1 MTTYRLSRHIGAA
14 IALVLL
20 VVFSACEEDTYTLGQ
35 AVIEGEPFSTNR
47 IDYPIESIKQLKI
60 DRVQTSQLPIFQLG
74 NFKDPIFGTTSAQI
88 LTEVQLAEVKP
99 IFGRLSADT
108 ESLED
113 VSGNND
119 TLNENETVV
128 RARLYIPFQKVPAAS
143 QDSDSDGV
151 QDTFDADPN
160 DINSDS
166 DGDGLTDNEERL
178 RGTDPLNADT
188 DGDGIND
195 LDDESTPSN
204 SYAKRVALDSIY
216 SFSGN
221 DVFDLTV
228 RHSDF
233 FLRDHEPTSGFLD
246 PSAYFSDDSTKFEDF
261 LGAVLFEGK
270 DTISEFQY
278 IEYQIDDPDT
288 EEDESAFTDASK
300 TKDPG
305 IYIDLD
311 PGFFQTMIL
320 DKEGGSEL
328 LSRSNF
334 KDHFR
339 GIHLSLAAD
348 NDLMMLLNLTS
359 GYIEVDY
366 TYDFWNTQDDS
377 DASNDAIDSEERSF
391 RLNLV
396 SGGSF
401 GITSGNAV
409 NTWTAENN
417 VSIIDNQDFVERVY
431 LKGGSGYLAQFQ
443 IPDEIIEEIKT
454 NNWLVNEASIV
465 FYVDQDAMQQYPEQ
479 PSRLYL
485 FKEGSNL
492 PVYDAM
498 TETSNNETPL
508 GIFLNYDGIL
518 QYDSEGKSS
527 HYTVRLTDYVNHVVL
542 RDSVNVPINVAV
554 SANIGLPVTYAA
566 KVSDSDKVVSYPQ
579 MSAATPL
586 STVLYGSN
594 ATVSDDKRLE
604 LRIYYTQIQD

>member
-1 MTTYRLSRHIGAA
+1 MTTYRLNHFGAV

-20 VVFSACEEDTYTLGQ
+20 VVFSACEKDTYTLGQ
-35 AVIEGEPFSTNR
+35 SVIEGEPFNTNR
-47 IDYPIESIKQLKI
+47 IEYPIESIKQLKV

-74 NFKDPIFGTTSAQI
+74 NFNDPIFGTTNAQI
-88 LTEVQLAEVKP
+88 LTQVQLTEAKP

-108 ESLED
+108 EGLED
-113 VSGNND
+113 LSGNND

-151 QDTFDADPN
+151 QDAFDVDPN

-195 LDDESTPSN
+195 IDDESTASN

-216 SFSGN
+216 SFSESK
-221 DVFDLTV
+221 VYDLTV

-233 FLRDHEPTSGFLD
+233 FLRNHEPTSGFLD
-246 PSAYFSDDSTKFEDF
+246 PSAYFSDDSSKFEDF
-261 LGAVLFEGK
+261 LGVTLYQGR

-311 PGFFQTMIL
+311 PQFFQTMIL

-339 GIHLSLAAD
+339 GIHLSLATD
-348 NDLMMLLNLTS
+348 NDIMMLFNLTS

-366 TYDFWNTQDDS
+366 TNDFWNTQGDS
-377 DASNDAIDSEERSF
+377 DESNDAIDTEERSF

-409 NTWTAENN
+409 NTWTAENS
-417 VSIIDNQDFVERVY
+417 VSVVDNQDFVERVY

-443 IPDEIIEEIKT
+443 IPDEIIDEIKT
-454 NNWLVNEASIV
+454 NNWLVNEANIV
-465 FYVDQDAMQQYPEQ
+465 FHVDQDVMQQYPQQ

-498 TETSNNETPL
+498 TETSEDETPL

-518 QYDSEGKSS
+518 QYDTEGEGS
-527 HYTVRLTDYVNHVVL
+527 HYTVRLTDYLNHIVL

-554 SANIGLPVTYAA
+554 SANIGLPLTYAA
-566 KVSDSDKVVSYPQ
+566 KVSDSDEVISYPQ

-586 STVLYGSN
+586 GTVLYGSN
-594 ATVSDDKRLE
+594 NSVPEDKRLE
-604 LRIYYTQIQD
+604 LKIFYTEIQN

>member
-1 MTTYRLSRHIGAA
+1 MTTYRLHHFGAV

-20 VVFSACEEDTYTLGQ
+20 VVFSACEKDTYTLGQ
-35 AVIEGEPFSTNR
+35 SVIEGEPFNTNR
-47 IDYPIESIKQLKI
+47 IEYPIESIKQLKV

-74 NFKDPIFGTTSAQI
+74 NFNDPIFGTTNSQI
-88 LTEVQLAEVKP
+88 LTQVQLTEAKP

-108 ESLED
+108 EGLED
-113 VSGNND
+113 MSGNND

-151 QDTFDADPN
+151 QDAFDVDPN

-195 LDDESTPSN
+195 LDDESTASN

-216 SFSGN
+216 SFSESK
-221 DVFDLTV
+221 VYDLTV

-233 FLRDHEPTSGFLD
+233 FLRNHEPTSGFLD
-246 PSAYFSDDSTKFEDF
+246 PSAYFSDDSSKFEDF
-261 LGAVLFEGK
+261 LGVTLYQGR

-311 PGFFQTMIL
+311 PQFFQTMIL

-339 GIHLSLAAD
+339 GIHLSLATD
-348 NDLMMLLNLTS
+348 NDIMMLFNLTS

-366 TYDFWNTQDDS
+366 TNDFWNTQGDS
-377 DASNDAIDSEERSF
+377 DESNDAIDTEERSF

-409 NTWTAENN
+409 NTWTAENS
-417 VSIIDNQDFVERVY
+417 VSVVDNQDFVERVY

-443 IPDEIIEEIKT
+443 IPDEIIDEIKT
-454 NNWLVNEASIV
+454 NNWLVNEANIV
-465 FYVDQDAMQQYPEQ
+465 FHVDQDVMQQYPQQ
-479 PSRLYL
+479 PARLYL

-498 TETSNNETPL
+498 TETSEDETPL

-518 QYDSEGKSS
+518 QYDTEGEGS
-527 HYTVRLTDYVNHVVL
+527 HYTVRLTDYLNHIVL

-554 SANIGLPVTYAA
+554 SANIGLPLTYAA
-566 KVSDSDKVVSYPQ
+566 KVSDSDEVISYPQ

-586 STVLYGSN
+586 GTVLYGSN
-594 ATVSDDKRLE
+594 NSVPEDKRLE
-604 LRIYYTQIQD
+604 LKIFYTEIQN

>member
-1 MTTYRLSRHIGAA
+1 MTTYRLHHFGAV

-20 VVFSACEEDTYTLGQ
+20 VVFSACEKDTYTLGQ
-35 AVIEGEPFSTNR
+35 SVIEGEPFNTNR
-47 IDYPIESIKQLKI
+47 IEYPIESIKQLKV

-74 NFKDPIFGTTSAQI
+74 NFNDPIFGTTNAQI
-88 LTEVQLAEVKP
+88 LTQVQLTEAKP

-108 ESLED
+108 EGLED
-113 VSGNND
+113 LSGNND

-151 QDTFDADPN
+151 QDAFDVDPN

-195 LDDESTPSN
+195 LDDESTASN
-204 SYAKRVALDSIY
+204 SYAKRIALDSIY
-216 SFSGN
+216 SFSESK
-221 DVFDLTV
+221 VYDLTV

-233 FLRDHEPTSGFLD
+233 FLRNHEPTSGFLD
-246 PSAYFSDDSTKFEDF
+246 PSAYFSDDSSKFEDF
-261 LGAVLFEGK
+261 LGVTLYQGR

-311 PGFFQTMIL
+311 PQFFQTMIL

-339 GIHLSLAAD
+339 GIHLSLATD
-348 NDLMMLLNLTS
+348 NDIMMLFNLTS

-366 TYDFWNTQDDS
+366 TNDFWNTQGDS
-377 DASNDAIDSEERSF
+377 DESNDAIDTEERSF

-409 NTWTAENN
+409 NTWTAENS
-417 VSIIDNQDFVERVY
+417 VSVVDNQDFVERVY

-443 IPDEIIEEIKT
+443 IPDEIIDEIKT
-454 NNWLVNEASIV
+454 NNWLVNEANIV
-465 FYVDQDAMQQYPEQ
+465 FHVDQDVMQQYPQQ

-498 TETSNNETPL
+498 TETSEDETPL

-518 QYDSEGKSS
+518 QYDTEGEGS
-527 HYTVRLTDYVNHVVL
+527 HYTVRLTDYLNHIVL

-554 SANIGLPVTYAA
+554 SANIGLPLTYAA
-566 KVSDSDKVVSYPQ
+566 KVSDSDEVISYPQ

-586 STVLYGSN
+586 GTVLYGSN
-594 ATVSDDKRLE
+594 NSVPEDKRLE
-604 LRIYYTQIQD
+604 LKIFYTEIQN

>member
-1 MTTYRLSRHIGAA
+1 
-14 IALVLL
+14 
-20 VVFSACEEDTYTLGQ
+20 
-35 AVIEGEPFSTNR
+35 
-47 IDYPIESIKQLKI
+47 
-60 DRVQTSQLPIFQLG
+60 
-74 NFKDPIFGTTSAQI
+74 
-88 LTEVQLAEVKP
+88 
-99 IFGRLSADT
+99 
-108 ESLED
+108 
-113 VSGNND
+113 
-119 TLNENETVV
+119 
-128 RARLYIPFQKVPAAS
+128 
-143 QDSDSDGV
+143 
-151 QDTFDADPN
+151 
-160 DINSDS
+160 
-166 DGDGLTDNEERL
+166 
-178 RGTDPLNADT
+178 
-188 DGDGIND
+188 
-195 LDDESTPSN
+195 
-204 SYAKRVALDSIY
+204 
-216 SFSGN
+216 
-221 DVFDLTV
+221 
-228 RHSDF
+228 
-233 FLRDHEPTSGFLD
+233 
-246 PSAYFSDDSTKFEDF
+246 
-261 LGAVLFEGK
+261 VLFEGR

-278 IEYQIDDPDT
+278 IEYQIDDLDT

-305 IYIDLD
+305 IYVDLD
-311 PGFFQTMIL
+311 PDFFQTMIL

-339 GIHLSLAAD
+339 GIHLSLPAD

-377 DASNDAIDSEERSF
+377 DESNDAIDTEERSF

-417 VSIIDNQDFVERVY
+417 VSVIDNQDFVERVY

-443 IPDEIIEEIKT
+443 IPDEIIEEIKA

-465 FYVDQDAMQQYPEQ
+465 FHVDQDAMQQYPEQ

-485 FKEGSNL
+485 FKDDSNL
-492 PVYDAM
+492 PVYDAL
-498 TETSNNETPL
+498 TETSTDETPL

-518 QYDSEGKSS
+518 QYDTEGNSS

-566 KVSDSDKVVSYPQ
+566 KVSDSEEVVSYPQ

-586 STVLYGSN
+586 STVLFGSN
-594 ATVSDDKRLE
+594 PTVPEDKRLE

>member
-1 MTTYRLSRHIGAA
+1 
-14 IALVLL
+14 
-20 VVFSACEEDTYTLGQ
+20 
-35 AVIEGEPFSTNR
+35 
-47 IDYPIESIKQLKI
+47 
-60 DRVQTSQLPIFQLG
+60 
-74 NFKDPIFGTTSAQI
+74 
-88 LTEVQLAEVKP
+88 
-99 IFGRLSADT
+99 
-108 ESLED
+108 
-113 VSGNND
+113 
-119 TLNENETVV
+119 
-128 RARLYIPFQKVPAAS
+128 
-143 QDSDSDGV
+143 
-151 QDTFDADPN
+151 
-160 DINSDS
+160 
-166 DGDGLTDNEERL
+166 
-178 RGTDPLNADT
+178 
-188 DGDGIND
+188 
-195 LDDESTPSN
+195 
-204 SYAKRVALDSIY
+204 
-216 SFSGN
+216 
-221 DVFDLTV
+221 
-228 RHSDF
+228 DF

-246 PSAYFSDDSTKFEDF
+246 PSAYFSDDSSKFEDF
-261 LGAVLFEGK
+261 LGAVLFEGR

-305 IYIDLD
+305 IYVDLD
-311 PGFFQTMIL
+311 PDFFQTMIL

-377 DASNDAIDSEERSF
+377 DESNDAIDTEERSF

-417 VSIIDNQDFVERVY
+417 VSVIENQDFVERVY

-443 IPDEIIEEIKT
+443 IPDEIIEEIKA

-465 FYVDQDAMQQYPEQ
+465 FHVDQDAMQQYPEQ

-485 FKEGSNL
+485 FKDGSNL
-492 PVYDAM
+492 PVYDAL
-498 TETSNNETPL
+498 TETSTDETPL

-518 QYDSEGKSS
+518 QYDTEGNSS

-566 KVSDSDKVVSYPQ
+566 KVSDSEEVVSYPQ

-586 STVLYGSN
+586 STVLFGSN
-594 ATVSDDKRLE
+594 PTVPEDKRLE

>member
-1 MTTYRLSRHIGAA
+1 MTTYRLHYFGAV

-20 VVFSACEEDTYTLGQ
+20 VVFSACEKDTYTLGQ
-35 AVIEGEPFSTNR
+35 SVIEGEPFNTNR
-47 IDYPIESIKQLKI
+47 IEYPIERIKQLKL

-74 NFKDPIFGTTSAQI
+74 NFNDPIFGTTNAQI
-88 LTEVQLAEVKP
+88 ITEVQLTEAKP
-99 IFGRLSADT
+99 IFGRLSSDT
-108 ESLED
+108 EGLED
-113 VSGNND
+113 LSGNND

-143 QDSDSDGV
+143 QDSDRDGV
-151 QDTFDADPN
+151 QDAFDADPN

-188 DGDGIND
+188 DGDGVND
-195 LDDESTPSN
+195 LDDESTASN

-216 SFSGN
+216 SFSEN
-221 DVFDLTV
+221 IVYDLTV
-228 RHSDF
+228 RHSDY
-233 FLRDHEPTSGFLD
+233 FLKNYEPTGGFIN
-246 PSAYFSDDSTKFEDF
+246 PSAYFSDDSSKFEDF
-261 LGAVLFEGK
+261 LGVTLYQDR

-305 IYIDLD
+305 IYVDLD
-311 PGFFQTMIL
+311 PQFFQTMIL

-334 KDHFR
+334 RDHFR
-339 GIHLSLAAD
+339 GIHLSLATD
-348 NDLMMLLNLTS
+348 NDIMMLFNLTS

-366 TYDFWNTQDDS
+366 TNDFWNTQGDS
-377 DASNDAIDSEERSF
+377 DESNDAIDTEERSF

-409 NTWTAENN
+409 NTWTAEN
-417 VSIIDNQDFVERVY
+417 SISVVDNQEFVERVY

-443 IPDEIIEEIKT
+443 IPDEIIDEIKT
-454 NNWLVNEASIV
+454 NNWLVNEANIV
-465 FYVDQDAMQQYPEQ
+465 FHVDQDVMQQYPQQ

-498 TETSNNETPL
+498 TETSEDETPL

-518 QYDSEGKSS
+518 QYDTEGEGS
-527 HYTVRLTDYVNHVVL
+527 HYTVRLTDYLNHIVL

-554 SANIGLPVTYAA
+554 SANIGLPRTYAA
-566 KVSDSDKVVSYPQ
+566 KVSDSDEVISYPQ

-586 STVLYGSN
+586 GTVLYGSN
-594 ATVSDDKRLE
+594 NSVPEDKRLE
-604 LRIYYTQIQD
+604 LKIFYTEIQN

>member
-1 MTTYRLSRHIGAA
+1 MTTYRLNHFGAV

-20 VVFSACEEDTYTLGQ
+20 VVFSACEKDTYTLGQ
-35 AVIEGEPFSTNR
+35 SVIEGEPFNTNR
-47 IDYPIESIKQLKI
+47 IEYPIESIKQLKV

-74 NFKDPIFGTTSAQI
+74 NFNDPIFGTTNAQI
-88 LTEVQLAEVKP
+88 LTQVQLTEAKP

-108 ESLED
+108 EGLED
-113 VSGNND
+113 LSGNND

-151 QDTFDADPN
+151 QDAFDVDPN

-195 LDDESTPSN
+195 IDDESTASN

-216 SFSGN
+216 SFSESK
-221 DVFDLTV
+221 VYDLTV

-233 FLRDHEPTSGFLD
+233 FLRNHEPTSGFLD
-246 PSAYFSDDSTKFEDF
+246 PSAYFSDDSSKFEDF
-261 LGAVLFEGK
+261 LGVTLYQGR

-278 IEYQIDDPDT
+278 IEYQMDNPDT

-305 IYIDLD
+305 IYVDLD
-311 PGFFQTMIL
+311 PQFFQTMIL

-334 KDHFR
+334 RDHFR
-339 GIHLSLAAD
+339 GIHLSLATD
-348 NDLMMLLNLTS
+348 NDIMMLFNLTS

-366 TYDFWNTQDDS
+366 TNDFWNTQGDS
-377 DASNDAIDSEERSF
+377 DESNDAIDTEERSF

-409 NTWTAENN
+409 NTWTAENS
-417 VSIIDNQDFVERVY
+417 VSVVDNQDFVERVY

-443 IPDEIIEEIKT
+443 IPDEIIDEIKT
-454 NNWLVNEASIV
+454 NNWLVNEANIV
-465 FYVDQDAMQQYPEQ
+465 FHVDQDVMQQYPQQ

-498 TETSNNETPL
+498 TETSEDETPL

-518 QYDSEGKSS
+518 QYDTEGEGS
-527 HYTVRLTDYVNHVVL
+527 HYTVRLTDYLNHIVL

-554 SANIGLPVTYAA
+554 SANIGLPLTYAA
-566 KVSDSDKVVSYPQ
+566 KVSDSDEVISYPQ

-586 STVLYGSN
+586 GTVLYGSN
-594 ATVSDDKRLE
+594 NSVPEDKRLE
-604 LRIYYTQIQD
+604 LKIFYTEIQN

>member
-1 MTTYRLSRHIGAA
+1 MTTYRLHHFGAV

-20 VVFSACEEDTYTLGQ
+20 VVFSACEKDTYTLGQ
-35 AVIEGEPFSTNR
+35 SVIEGEPFNTNR
-47 IDYPIESIKQLKI
+47 IEYPIESIKQLKV

-74 NFKDPIFGTTSAQI
+74 NFNDPIFGTTNAQI
-88 LTEVQLAEVKP
+88 LTQVQLTEAKP

-108 ESLED
+108 EGLED
-113 VSGNND
+113 LSGNND

-151 QDTFDADPN
+151 QDAFDVDPN

-195 LDDESTPSN
+195 IDDESTASN

-216 SFSGN
+216 SFSESK
-221 DVFDLTV
+221 VYDLTV

-233 FLRDHEPTSGFLD
+233 FLRNHEPTSGFLD
-246 PSAYFSDDSTKFEDF
+246 PSAYFSDDSSKFEDF
-261 LGAVLFEGK
+261 LGVTLYQGR

-311 PGFFQTMIL
+311 PQFFQTMIL

-339 GIHLSLAAD
+339 GIHLSLATD
-348 NDLMMLLNLTS
+348 NDIMMLFNLTS

-366 TYDFWNTQDDS
+366 TNDFWNTQGDS
-377 DASNDAIDSEERSF
+377 DESNDAIDTEERSF

-409 NTWTAENN
+409 NTWTAENS
-417 VSIIDNQDFVERVY
+417 VSVVDNQDFVERVY

-443 IPDEIIEEIKT
+443 IPDEIIDEIKT
-454 NNWLVNEASIV
+454 NNWLVNEANIV
-465 FYVDQDAMQQYPEQ
+465 FHVDQDVMQQYPQQ

-498 TETSNNETPL
+498 TETSEDETPL

-518 QYDSEGKSS
+518 QYDTEGEGS
-527 HYTVRLTDYVNHVVL
+527 HYTVRLTDYLNHIVL

-554 SANIGLPVTYAA
+554 SANIGLPLTYAA
-566 KVSDSDKVVSYPQ
+566 KVSDSDEVISYPQ

-586 STVLYGSN
+586 GTVLYGSN
-594 ATVSDDKRLE
+594 NSVPEDKRLE
-604 LRIYYTQIQD
+604 LKILYTEIQN

>member
-1 MTTYRLSRHIGAA
+1 MTTYRLNHFGAV
-14 IALVLL
+14 IAPVLL
-20 VVFSACEEDTYTLGQ
+20 VVFSACEKDTYTLGQ
-35 AVIEGEPFSTNR
+35 SVIEGEPFNTNR
-47 IDYPIESIKQLKI
+47 IEYPIESIKQLKV

-74 NFKDPIFGTTSAQI
+74 NFNDPIFGTTNAQI
-88 LTEVQLAEVKP
+88 LTQVQLTEAKP

-108 ESLED
+108 EGLED
-113 VSGNND
+113 LSGNND
-119 TLNENETVV
+119 TLNENEKVV

-151 QDTFDADPN
+151 QDAFDVDPN

-195 LDDESTPSN
+195 LDDESTASN

-216 SFSGN
+216 SFSESK
-221 DVFDLTV
+221 VYDLTV

-233 FLRDHEPTSGFLD
+233 FLRNHEPTSGFLD
-246 PSAYFSDDSTKFEDF
+246 PSAYFSDDSSKFEDF
-261 LGAVLFEGK
+261 LGVTLYQGR

-311 PGFFQTMIL
+311 SQFFQTMIL

-339 GIHLSLAAD
+339 GIHLSLATD
-348 NDLMMLLNLTS
+348 NDIMMLFNLTS

-366 TYDFWNTQDDS
+366 TNDFWNTQGDS
-377 DASNDAIDSEERSF
+377 DESNDAIDTEERSF

-409 NTWTAENN
+409 NTWTAENS
-417 VSIIDNQDFVERVY
+417 VSVVDNQDFVERVY

-443 IPDEIIEEIKT
+443 IPDEIIDEIKT
-454 NNWLVNEASIV
+454 NNWLVNEANIV
-465 FYVDQDAMQQYPEQ
+465 FHVDQDVMQQYPQQ

-498 TETSNNETPL
+498 TETSEDETPL

-518 QYDSEGKSS
+518 QYDTEGEGS
-527 HYTVRLTDYVNHVVL
+527 HYTVRLTDYLNHIVL

-554 SANIGLPVTYAA
+554 SANIGLPLTYAA
-566 KVSDSDKVVSYPQ
+566 KVSDSDEVISYPQ

-586 STVLYGSN
+586 GTVLYGSN
-594 ATVSDDKRLE
+594 NSVPEDKRLE
-604 LRIYYTQIQD
+604 LKIFYTEIQN

>member
-1 MTTYRLSRHIGAA
+1 MTTYRLNHFGAV

-20 VVFSACEEDTYTLGQ
+20 VVFSACEKDTYTLGQ
-35 AVIEGEPFSTNR
+35 SVIEGEPFNTNR
-47 IDYPIESIKQLKI
+47 IEYPIESIKQLKV

-74 NFKDPIFGTTSAQI
+74 NFNDPIFGTTNAQI
-88 LTEVQLAEVKP
+88 LTQVQLTEAKP

-108 ESLED
+108 EGLED
-113 VSGNND
+113 LSGNND

-151 QDTFDADPN
+151 QDAFDVDPN

-195 LDDESTPSN
+195 LDDESTASN

-216 SFSGN
+216 SFSESK
-221 DVFDLTV
+221 VYDLTV

-233 FLRDHEPTSGFLD
+233 FLRNHEPTSGFLD
-246 PSAYFSDDSTKFEDF
+246 PSAYFSDDSSKFEDF
-261 LGAVLFEGK
+261 LGVTLYQGR

-311 PGFFQTMIL
+311 PQFFQTMIL

-339 GIHLSLAAD
+339 GIHLSLAKD
-348 NDLMMLLNLTS
+348 NDIMMLFNLTS

-366 TYDFWNTQDDS
+366 TNDFWNTQGDS
-377 DASNDAIDSEERSF
+377 DESNDAIDTEERSF

-409 NTWTAENN
+409 NTWTAENS
-417 VSIIDNQDFVERVY
+417 VSVVDNQDFVERVY

-443 IPDEIIEEIKT
+443 IPDEIIDEIKT
-454 NNWLVNEASIV
+454 NNWLVNEANIV
-465 FYVDQDAMQQYPEQ
+465 FHVDQDVMQQYPQQ

-498 TETSNNETPL
+498 TETSEDETPL

-518 QYDSEGKSS
+518 QYDTEGEGS
-527 HYTVRLTDYVNHVVL
+527 HYTVRLTDYLNHIVL

-554 SANIGLPVTYAA
+554 SANIGLPLTYAA
-566 KVSDSDKVVSYPQ
+566 KVSDSDEVISYPQ

-586 STVLYGSN
+586 GTVLYGSN
-594 ATVSDDKRLE
+594 NSVPEDKRLE
-604 LRIYYTQIQD
+604 LKIFYTEIQN

>member
-1 MTTYRLSRHIGAA
+1 
-14 IALVLL
+14 
-20 VVFSACEEDTYTLGQ
+20 
-35 AVIEGEPFSTNR
+35 
-47 IDYPIESIKQLKI
+47 
-60 DRVQTSQLPIFQLG
+60 
-74 NFKDPIFGTTSAQI
+74 
-88 LTEVQLAEVKP
+88 
-99 IFGRLSADT
+99 
-108 ESLED
+108 
-113 VSGNND
+113 
-119 TLNENETVV
+119 
-128 RARLYIPFQKVPAAS
+128 
-143 QDSDSDGV
+143 
-151 QDTFDADPN
+151 
-160 DINSDS
+160 
-166 DGDGLTDNEERL
+166 
-178 RGTDPLNADT
+178 
-188 DGDGIND
+188 
-195 LDDESTPSN
+195 
-204 SYAKRVALDSIY
+204 
-216 SFSGN
+216 
-221 DVFDLTV
+221 VFDLTV

-246 PSAYFSDDSTKFEDF
+246 PSAYFSDDSSKFEDF
-261 LGAVLFEGK
+261 LGAVLFQGK

-278 IEYQIDDPDT
+278 IEYQMDDPDT

-305 IYIDLD
+305 IYVDLD
-311 PGFFQTMIL
+311 PNFFQTMIL
-320 DKEGGSEL
+320 DEEGGSEL

-377 DASNDAIDSEERSF
+377 DASNDAIDTEERSF

-417 VSIIDNQDFVERVY
+417 VSIIDNQDFAERVY

-443 IPDEIIEEIKT
+443 IPDEIIEEIKA

-465 FYVDQDAMQQYPEQ
+465 FHVDQDVMQQYPEQ

-498 TETSNNETPL
+498 TETSNDETPL

-518 QYDSEGKSS
+518 QYDTEGNSS

-566 KVSDSDKVVSYPQ
+566 KVSDSDEVVSYPQ

-594 ATVSDDKRLE
+594 LTVPEDKRLE

>member
-1 MTTYRLSRHIGAA
+1 MTTYRLHHFGAV

-20 VVFSACEEDTYTLGQ
+20 VVFSACEKDTYTLGQ
-35 AVIEGEPFSTNR
+35 SVIEGEPFNTNR
-47 IDYPIESIKQLKI
+47 IEYPIESIKQLKV

-74 NFKDPIFGTTSAQI
+74 NFNDPIFGTTNAQI
-88 LTEVQLAEVKP
+88 LTQVQLTEAKP
-99 IFGRLSADT
+99 IFGRLSAET
-108 ESLED
+108 EGLED
-113 VSGNND
+113 LSGNND

-151 QDTFDADPN
+151 QDAFDVDPN

-195 LDDESTPSN
+195 LDDESTASN

-216 SFSGN
+216 SFSESK
-221 DVFDLTV
+221 VYDLTV

-233 FLRDHEPTSGFLD
+233 FLRNHEPTSGFLD
-246 PSAYFSDDSTKFEDF
+246 PSAYFSDDSSKFEDF
-261 LGAVLFEGK
+261 LGVTLYQGR
-270 DTISEFQY
+270 DSISEFQY

-311 PGFFQTMIL
+311 PQFFQTMIL

-339 GIHLSLAAD
+339 GIHLSLATD
-348 NDLMMLLNLTS
+348 NDIMMLFNLTS

-366 TYDFWNTQDDS
+366 TNEFWNTQGDS
-377 DASNDAIDSEERSF
+377 DESNDAIDTEERSF

-409 NTWTAENN
+409 NTWTAENS
-417 VSIIDNQDFVERVY
+417 VSVVDNQDFVERVY

-443 IPDEIIEEIKT
+443 IPDEIIDEIKT
-454 NNWLVNEASIV
+454 NNWLVNEANIV
-465 FYVDQDAMQQYPEQ
+465 FHVDQDVMQQYPQQ

-498 TETSNNETPL
+498 TETSEDETPL

-518 QYDSEGKSS
+518 QYDTEGEGS
-527 HYTVRLTDYVNHVVL
+527 HYTVRLTDYLNHIVL

-554 SANIGLPVTYAA
+554 SANIGLPLTYAA
-566 KVSDSDKVVSYPQ
+566 KVSDSDEVISYPQ
-579 MSAATPL
+579 MSSATPL
-586 STVLYGSN
+586 GTVLYGSN
-594 ATVSDDKRLE
+594 NSVPEDKRLE
-604 LRIYYTQIQD
+604 LKIFYTEIQN

>member
-1 MTTYRLSRHIGAA
+1 MTTYRLNHFGAV

-20 VVFSACEEDTYTLGQ
+20 VVFSACEKDTYTLGQ
-35 AVIEGEPFSTNR
+35 SVIEGEPFNTNR
-47 IDYPIESIKQLKI
+47 IEYPIESIKQLKV

-74 NFKDPIFGTTSAQI
+74 NFNDPIFGTTNAQI
-88 LTEVQLAEVKP
+88 LTQVQLTEAKP

-108 ESLED
+108 EGLED
-113 VSGNND
+113 LSGNND

-151 QDTFDADPN
+151 QDAFDVDPN

-195 LDDESTPSN
+195 LDDESTASN

-216 SFSGN
+216 SFSESK
-221 DVFDLTV
+221 VYDLTV

-233 FLRDHEPTSGFLD
+233 FLRNHEPTSGFLD
-246 PSAYFSDDSTKFEDF
+246 PSAYFSDDSSKFENF
-261 LGAVLFEGK
+261 LGVTLYQGR

-311 PGFFQTMIL
+311 PQFFQTMIL

-339 GIHLSLAAD
+339 GIHLSLATD
-348 NDLMMLLNLTS
+348 NDIMMLFNLTS

-366 TYDFWNTQDDS
+366 TNDFWNTQGDS
-377 DASNDAIDSEERSF
+377 DESNDAIDTEERSF

-409 NTWTAENN
+409 NTWTAENS
-417 VSIIDNQDFVERVY
+417 VSVVDNQDFVERVY

-443 IPDEIIEEIKT
+443 IPDEIIDEIKT
-454 NNWLVNEASIV
+454 NNWLVNEANIV
-465 FYVDQDAMQQYPEQ
+465 FHVDQDVMQQYPQQ

-498 TETSNNETPL
+498 TETSEDETPL

-518 QYDSEGKSS
+518 QYDTEGEGS
-527 HYTVRLTDYVNHVVL
+527 HYSVRLTDYLNHIVL

-554 SANIGLPVTYAA
+554 SANIGLPLTYAA
-566 KVSDSDKVVSYPQ
+566 KVSDSDEVISYPQ

-586 STVLYGSN
+586 GTVLYGSN
-594 ATVSDDKRLE
+594 NSVPEDKRLE
-604 LRIYYTQIQD
+604 LKIFYTEIQN

>member
-1 MTTYRLSRHIGAA
+1 MTTYRLHHFSAV

-20 VVFSACEEDTYTLGQ
+20 VVFSACEKDTYTLGQ
-35 AVIEGEPFSTNR
+35 SVIEGEPFNTNR
-47 IDYPIESIKQLKI
+47 IEYPIESIKQLKV

-74 NFKDPIFGTTSAQI
+74 NFNDPIFGTTNAQI
-88 LTEVQLAEVKP
+88 LTQVQLTEAKP

-108 ESLED
+108 EGLED
-113 VSGNND
+113 LSGNND

-151 QDTFDADPN
+151 QDAFDIDPN

-195 LDDESTPSN
+195 LDDESTASN

-216 SFSGN
+216 SFSESK
-221 DVFDLTV
+221 VYDLTV

-233 FLRDHEPTSGFLD
+233 FLRNHEPTSGFLD
-246 PSAYFSDDSTKFEDF
+246 PSAYFSDDSSKFEDF
-261 LGAVLFEGK
+261 LGVTLYQGR

-311 PGFFQTMIL
+311 PQFFQTMIL

-339 GIHLSLAAD
+339 GIHLSLATD
-348 NDLMMLLNLTS
+348 NDIMMLFNLTS

-366 TYDFWNTQDDS
+366 TNDFWNTQGDS
-377 DASNDAIDSEERSF
+377 DESNDAIDTEERSF

-409 NTWTAENN
+409 NTWTAENS
-417 VSIIDNQDFVERVY
+417 VSVVDNQDFVERVY

-443 IPDEIIEEIKT
+443 IPDEIIDEIKT
-454 NNWLVNEASIV
+454 NNWLVNEANIV
-465 FYVDQDAMQQYPEQ
+465 FHVDQDVMQQYPQQ

-498 TETSNNETPL
+498 TETSEDETPL

-518 QYDSEGKSS
+518 QYDTEGEGS
-527 HYTVRLTDYVNHVVL
+527 HYTVRLTDYLNHIVL
-542 RDSVNVPINVAV
+542 RDSVNVPINVVV
-554 SANIGLPVTYAA
+554 SANIGLPLTYAA
-566 KVSDSDKVVSYPQ
+566 KVSDSDEVISYPQ

-586 STVLYGSN
+586 GTVLYGSN
-594 ATVSDDKRLE
+594 NSVPEDKRLE
-604 LRIYYTQIQD
+604 LKIFYTEIQN

>member
-1 MTTYRLSRHIGAA
+1 MTTYRLHHFGAV

-20 VVFSACEEDTYTLGQ
+20 VVFSACEKDTYTLGQ
-35 AVIEGEPFSTNR
+35 SVIEGEPFNTNR
-47 IDYPIESIKQLKI
+47 IEYPIESIKQLKV

-74 NFKDPIFGTTSAQI
+74 NFNDPIFGTTNAQI
-88 LTEVQLAEVKP
+88 LTQVQLTEAKP

-108 ESLED
+108 EGLED
-113 VSGNND
+113 LSGNND

-151 QDTFDADPN
+151 QDAYDVDPN

-195 LDDESTPSN
+195 LDDESTASN

-216 SFSGN
+216 SFSESK
-221 DVFDLTV
+221 VYDLTV

-233 FLRDHEPTSGFLD
+233 FLRNHEPTSGFLD
-246 PSAYFSDDSTKFEDF
+246 PSAYFSDDSSKFEDF
-261 LGAVLFEGK
+261 LGVTLYQGR

-311 PGFFQTMIL
+311 PQFFQTMIL

-339 GIHLSLAAD
+339 GIHLSLATD
-348 NDLMMLLNLTS
+348 NDIMMLFNLTS

-366 TYDFWNTQDDS
+366 TNDFWNTQGDS
-377 DASNDAIDSEERSF
+377 DESNDSIDTEERSF

-409 NTWTAENN
+409 NTWTAENS
-417 VSIIDNQDFVERVY
+417 VSVVDNQDFLERVY

-443 IPDEIIEEIKT
+443 IPDEIIDEIKT
-454 NNWLVNEASIV
+454 NNWLVNEANIV
-465 FYVDQDAMQQYPEQ
+465 FHVDQDVMQQYPQQ
-479 PSRLYL
+479 PSRVDL
-485 FKEGSNL
+485 FIEGSNL

-498 TETSNNETPL
+498 TETCEDQTPL

-518 QYDSEGKSS
+518 QYDTEGEGS
-527 HYTVRLTDYVNHVVL
+527 HYTVRLTDYLNHIVL

-554 SANIGLPVTYAA
+554 SANIGLPLTYAA
-566 KVSDSDKVVSYPQ
+566 KVSDSDEVISYPQ
-579 MSAATPL
+579 MSTATPL
-586 STVLYGSN
+586 GTVLYGSN
-594 ATVSDDKRLE
+594 NSVPEDKRLE
-604 LRIYYTQIQD
+604 LKIFYTEIQN

>member
-1 MTTYRLSRHIGAA
+1 MTTYRLRHFGAV

-20 VVFSACEEDTYTLGQ
+20 VVFSACEKDTYTLGQ
-35 AVIEGEPFSTNR
+35 SVIEGEPFNTNR
-47 IDYPIESIKQLKI
+47 IEYPIESIKQLKV

-74 NFKDPIFGTTSAQI
+74 NFNDPIFGTTNAQI
-88 LTEVQLAEVKP
+88 LTQVQLTEAKP

-108 ESLED
+108 EGLED
-113 VSGNND
+113 LSGNND

-151 QDTFDADPN
+151 QDAFDVDPN

-195 LDDESTPSN
+195 LDDESTASN

-216 SFSGN
+216 SFSESK
-221 DVFDLTV
+221 VYDLTV

-233 FLRDHEPTSGFLD
+233 FLRNHEPTSGFLD
-246 PSAYFSDDSTKFEDF
+246 PSAYFSDDSSKFEDF
-261 LGAVLFEGK
+261 LGVTLYQGR

-311 PGFFQTMIL
+311 PQFFQTMIL

-339 GIHLSLAAD
+339 GIHLSLATD
-348 NDLMMLLNLTS
+348 NDIMMLFNLTS

-366 TYDFWNTQDDS
+366 TNDFWNTQGDS
-377 DASNDAIDSEERSF
+377 DESNDAIDTEERSF

-409 NTWTAENN
+409 NTWTAENS
-417 VSIIDNQDFVERVY
+417 VSVVDNQDFVERVY

-443 IPDEIIEEIKT
+443 IPDEIIDEIKT
-454 NNWLVNEASIV
+454 NNWLVNEANIV
-465 FYVDQDAMQQYPEQ
+465 FHVDQDVMQQYPQQ

-498 TETSNNETPL
+498 TETSEDETPL

-518 QYDSEGKSS
+518 QYDTEGEGS
-527 HYTVRLTDYVNHVVL
+527 HYTVRLTDYLNHIVL

-554 SANIGLPVTYAA
+554 SANIGLPLTYAA
-566 KVSDSDKVVSYPQ
+566 KVSDSDEVISYPQ

-586 STVLYGSN
+586 GTVLYGSN
-594 ATVSDDKRLE
+594 NSVPEDKRLE
-604 LRIYYTQIQD
+604 LKIFYTEIQN

>member
-1 MTTYRLSRHIGAA
+1 MTTYRLHHFSAV

-20 VVFSACEEDTYTLGQ
+20 VVFSACEKDTYTLGQ
-35 AVIEGEPFSTNR
+35 SVIEGEPFNTNR
-47 IDYPIESIKQLKI
+47 IEYPIESIKQLKV

-74 NFKDPIFGTTSAQI
+74 NFNDPIFGTTNAQI
-88 LTEVQLAEVKP
+88 LTQVQLTEAKP

-108 ESLED
+108 EGLED
-113 VSGNND
+113 LSGNND

-151 QDTFDADPN
+151 QDAFDIDPN

-195 LDDESTPSN
+195 IDDESTASN

-216 SFSGN
+216 SFSESK
-221 DVFDLTV
+221 VYDLTV

-233 FLRDHEPTSGFLD
+233 FLRNHEPTSGFLD
-246 PSAYFSDDSTKFEDF
+246 PSAYFSDDSSKFEDF
-261 LGAVLFEGK
+261 LGVTLYQGR

-311 PGFFQTMIL
+311 PQFFQTMIL

-339 GIHLSLAAD
+339 GIHLSLATD
-348 NDLMMLLNLTS
+348 NDIMMLFNLTS

-366 TYDFWNTQDDS
+366 TNDFWNTQGDS
-377 DASNDAIDSEERSF
+377 DESNDAIDTEERSF

-409 NTWTAENN
+409 NTWTAENS
-417 VSIIDNQDFVERVY
+417 VSVVDNQDFVERVY

-443 IPDEIIEEIKT
+443 IPDEIIDEIKT
-454 NNWLVNEASIV
+454 NNWLVNEANIV
-465 FYVDQDAMQQYPEQ
+465 FHVDQDVMQQYPQQ

-498 TETSNNETPL
+498 TETSEDETPL

-518 QYDSEGKSS
+518 QYDTEGEGS
-527 HYTVRLTDYVNHVVL
+527 HYTVRLTDYLNHIVL

-554 SANIGLPVTYAA
+554 SANIGLPLTYAA
-566 KVSDSDKVVSYPQ
+566 KVSDSDEVISYPQ
-579 MSAATPL
+579 MSTATPL
-586 STVLYGSN
+586 GTVLYGSN
-594 ATVSDDKRLE
+594 NSVPEDKRLE
-604 LRIYYTQIQD
+604 LKIFYTEIQN

>member
-1 MTTYRLSRHIGAA
+1 MTTYRLHHFGAV

-20 VVFSACEEDTYTLGQ
+20 VVFSACEKDTYTLGQ
-35 AVIEGEPFSTNR
+35 SVIEGEPFNTNR
-47 IDYPIESIKQLKI
+47 IEYPIESIKQLKV

-74 NFKDPIFGTTSAQI
+74 NFNDPIFGTTNAQI
-88 LTEVQLAEVKP
+88 LTQVQLTEAKP

-108 ESLED
+108 EGLED
-113 VSGNND
+113 LSGNND

-151 QDTFDADPN
+151 QDAFDVDPN

-195 LDDESTPSN
+195 LDDESTASN

-216 SFSGN
+216 SFSESK
-221 DVFDLTV
+221 VYDLTV

-233 FLRDHEPTSGFLD
+233 FLRNHEPTSGFLD
-246 PSAYFSDDSTKFEDF
+246 PSAYFSDDSSKFEDF
-261 LGAVLFEGK
+261 LGVTLYQGR

-311 PGFFQTMIL
+311 PQFFQTMIL

-339 GIHLSLAAD
+339 GIHLSLATD
-348 NDLMMLLNLTS
+348 NDIMMLFNLTS

-366 TYDFWNTQDDS
+366 TNDFWNTQGDS
-377 DASNDAIDSEERSF
+377 DESNDAIDTEERSF

-409 NTWTAENN
+409 NTWTAENS
-417 VSIIDNQDFVERVY
+417 VSVVDNQDFVERVY

-443 IPDEIIEEIKT
+443 IPDEIIDEIKT
-454 NNWLVNEASIV
+454 NNWLVNEANIV
-465 FYVDQDAMQQYPEQ
+465 FHVDQDVMQQYPQQ

-498 TETSNNETPL
+498 TETSEDETPL

-518 QYDSEGKSS
+518 QYDTEGEGS
-527 HYTVRLTDYVNHVVL
+527 HYTVRLTDYLNHIVL
-542 RDSVNVPINVAV
+542 RDSVNVPINIAV
-554 SANIGLPVTYAA
+554 SANIGLPLTYAA
-566 KVSDSDKVVSYPQ
+566 KVSDSDEVISYPQ

-586 STVLYGSN
+586 GTVLYGSN
-594 ATVSDDKRLE
+594 NSVPEDKRLE
-604 LRIYYTQIQD
+604 LKIFYTEIQN

>member
-1 MTTYRLSRHIGAA
+1 MTTYRLHHFGAV

-20 VVFSACEEDTYTLGQ
+20 VVFSACEKDTYTLGQ
-35 AVIEGEPFSTNR
+35 SVIEGEPFNTNR
-47 IDYPIESIKQLKI
+47 IEYPIESIKQLKV

-74 NFKDPIFGTTSAQI
+74 NFNDPIFGTTNAQI
-88 LTEVQLAEVKP
+88 LTQVQLTEAKP
-99 IFGRLSADT
+99 IFGRLSAET
-108 ESLED
+108 EGLED
-113 VSGNND
+113 LSGNND

-143 QDSDSDGV
+143 QDSDRDGV
-151 QDTFDADPN
+151 QDAFDVDPN

-195 LDDESTPSN
+195 LDDESTASN

-216 SFSGN
+216 SFSESK
-221 DVFDLTV
+221 VYDLTV

-233 FLRDHEPTSGFLD
+233 FLRNHEPTSGFLD
-246 PSAYFSDDSTKFEDF
+246 PSAYFSDDSLKFEDF
-261 LGAVLFEGK
+261 LGVTLYQGR

-311 PGFFQTMIL
+311 PQFFQTMIL

-339 GIHLSLAAD
+339 GIHLSLATD
-348 NDLMMLLNLTS
+348 NDIMMLFNLTS

-366 TYDFWNTQDDS
+366 TNDFWNTQGDS
-377 DASNDAIDSEERSF
+377 DESNDAIDTEERSF

-409 NTWTAENN
+409 NTWTAENS
-417 VSIIDNQDFVERVY
+417 VSVVDNQDFVERVY

-443 IPDEIIEEIKT
+443 IPDEIIDEIKT
-454 NNWLVNEASIV
+454 NNWLVNEANIV
-465 FYVDQDAMQQYPEQ
+465 FHVDQDVMQQYPQQ

-485 FKEGSNL
+485 FKEGCNL

-498 TETSNNETPL
+498 TETSEDETPL

-518 QYDSEGKSS
+518 QYDTEGEGS
-527 HYTVRLTDYVNHVVL
+527 HYTVRLTDYLNHIVL

-554 SANIGLPVTYAA
+554 SANIGLPLTYAA
-566 KVSDSDKVVSYPQ
+566 KVSDSDEVISYPQ

-586 STVLYGSN
+586 GTVLYGSN
-594 ATVSDDKRLE
+594 NSVPEDKRLE
-604 LRIYYTQIQD
+604 LKIFYTEIQN

>member
-1 MTTYRLSRHIGAA
+1 MTTYRLHHFGAV

-20 VVFSACEEDTYTLGQ
+20 VVFSACEKDTYTLGQ
-35 AVIEGEPFSTNR
+35 SVIEGEPFNTNR
-47 IDYPIESIKQLKI
+47 IEYPIESIKQLKV

-74 NFKDPIFGTTSAQI
+74 NSNDPIFGTTNAQI
-88 LTEVQLAEVKP
+88 LTQVQLTEAKP
-99 IFGRLSADT
+99 IFGRLSAET
-108 ESLED
+108 EGLED
-113 VSGNND
+113 LSGNND

-143 QDSDSDGV
+143 QDSDRDGV
-151 QDTFDADPN
+151 QDAFDVDPN
-160 DINSDS
+160 DTNSDS

-195 LDDESTPSN
+195 LDDESTASN

-216 SFSGN
+216 SFSESK
-221 DVFDLTV
+221 VYDLTV

-233 FLRDHEPTSGFLD
+233 FLRNHEPTSGFLD
-246 PSAYFSDDSTKFEDF
+246 PSAYFSDDSLKFEDF
-261 LGAVLFEGK
+261 LGVTLYQGR

-311 PGFFQTMIL
+311 PQFFQTMIL

-339 GIHLSLAAD
+339 GIHLSLATD
-348 NDLMMLLNLTS
+348 NDIMMLFNLTS

-366 TYDFWNTQDDS
+366 TNDFWNTQGDS
-377 DASNDAIDSEERSF
+377 DESNDAIDTEERSF

-409 NTWTAENN
+409 NTWTAENS
-417 VSIIDNQDFVERVY
+417 VSVVDNQDFVERVY

-443 IPDEIIEEIKT
+443 IPDEIIDEIKT
-454 NNWLVNEASIV
+454 NNWLVNEANIV
-465 FYVDQDAMQQYPEQ
+465 FHVDQDVMQQYPQQ

-498 TETSNNETPL
+498 TETSEDETPL

-518 QYDSEGKSS
+518 QYDTEGEGS
-527 HYTVRLTDYVNHVVL
+527 HYTVRLTDYLNHIVL

-554 SANIGLPVTYAA
+554 SANIGLPLTYAA
-566 KVSDSDKVVSYPQ
+566 KVSDSDEVISYPQ

-586 STVLYGSN
+586 GTVLYGSN
-594 ATVSDDKRLE
+594 NSVPEDKRLE
-604 LRIYYTQIQD
+604 LKIFYTEIQN

>member
-1 MTTYRLSRHIGAA
+1 
-14 IALVLL
+14 V
-20 VVFSACEEDTYTLGQ
+20 
-35 AVIEGEPFSTNR
+35 
-47 IDYPIESIKQLKI
+47 
-60 DRVQTSQLPIFQLG
+60 
-74 NFKDPIFGTTSAQI
+74 
-88 LTEVQLAEVKP
+88 
-99 IFGRLSADT
+99 
-108 ESLED
+108 
-113 VSGNND
+113 
-119 TLNENETVV
+119 
-128 RARLYIPFQKVPAAS
+128 
-143 QDSDSDGV
+143 
-151 QDTFDADPN
+151 
-160 DINSDS
+160 
-166 DGDGLTDNEERL
+166 
-178 RGTDPLNADT
+178 
-188 DGDGIND
+188 
-195 LDDESTPSN
+195 
-204 SYAKRVALDSIY
+204 
-216 SFSGN
+216 
-221 DVFDLTV
+221 
-228 RHSDF
+228 
-233 FLRDHEPTSGFLD
+233 
-246 PSAYFSDDSTKFEDF
+246 
-261 LGAVLFEGK
+261 
-270 DTISEFQY
+270 
-278 IEYQIDDPDT
+278 
-288 EEDESAFTDASK
+288 
-300 TKDPG
+300 
-305 IYIDLD
+305 
-311 PGFFQTMIL
+311 
-320 DKEGGSEL
+320 
-328 LSRSNF
+328 
-334 KDHFR
+334 
-339 GIHLSLAAD
+339 
-348 NDLMMLLNLTS
+348 LLNLTS

-366 TYDFWNTQDDS
+366 AYDFWNTQDDS

-465 FYVDQDAMQQYPEQ
+465 FYVDQDAMQQHPEQ

-498 TETSNNETPL
+498 TETSNDETPL

-566 KVSDSDKVVSYPQ
+566 KVSDSDQVVSYPQ

-594 ATVSDDKRLE
+594 ATVPEEKRLE

>member
-1 MTTYRLSRHIGAA
+1 MTTYRLHHFGAV

-20 VVFSACEEDTYTLGQ
+20 VVFSACEKDTYTLGQ
-35 AVIEGEPFSTNR
+35 SVIEGEPFNTNR
-47 IDYPIESIKQLKI
+47 IEYPIESIKQLKV

-74 NFKDPIFGTTSAQI
+74 NFNDPIFGTTNAQI
-88 LTEVQLAEVKP
+88 LTQVQLTEAKP

-108 ESLED
+108 EGLED
-113 VSGNND
+113 LSGNND

-151 QDTFDADPN
+151 QDAFDIDPN

-195 LDDESTPSN
+195 IDDESTASN

-216 SFSGN
+216 SFSESK
-221 DVFDLTV
+221 VYDLTV

-233 FLRDHEPTSGFLD
+233 FLRNHEPTSGFLD
-246 PSAYFSDDSTKFEDF
+246 PSAYFSDDSSKFEDF
-261 LGAVLFEGK
+261 LGVTLYQGR

-311 PGFFQTMIL
+311 PQFFQTMIL

-339 GIHLSLAAD
+339 GIHLSLATD
-348 NDLMMLLNLTS
+348 NDIMMLFNLTS

-366 TYDFWNTQDDS
+366 TNDFWNTQGDS
-377 DASNDAIDSEERSF
+377 DESNDAIDTEERSF

-409 NTWTAENN
+409 NTWTAENS
-417 VSIIDNQDFVERVY
+417 VSVVDNQDFVERVY

-443 IPDEIIEEIKT
+443 IPDEIIDEIKT
-454 NNWLVNEASIV
+454 NNWLVNEANIV
-465 FYVDQDAMQQYPEQ
+465 FHVDQDVMQQYPQQ

-498 TETSNNETPL
+498 TETSEDETPL

-518 QYDSEGKSS
+518 QYDTEGEGS
-527 HYTVRLTDYVNHVVL
+527 HYTVRLTDYLNHIVL

-554 SANIGLPVTYAA
+554 SANIGLPLTYAA
-566 KVSDSDKVVSYPQ
+566 KVSDSDEVISYPQ

-586 STVLYGSN
+586 GTVLYGSN
-594 ATVSDDKRLE
+594 NSVPEDKRLE
-604 LRIYYTQIQD
+604 LKIFYTEIQN

>member
-1 MTTYRLSRHIGAA
+1 MTTYRLNHFGAV

-20 VVFSACEEDTYTLGQ
+20 VVFSACEKDTYTLGQ
-35 AVIEGEPFSTNR
+35 SVIEGEPFNTNR
-47 IDYPIESIKQLKI
+47 IEYPIESIKQLKV

-74 NFKDPIFGTTSAQI
+74 NFNDPIFGTTNAQI
-88 LTEVQLAEVKP
+88 LTQVQLTEAKP

-108 ESLED
+108 EGLED
-113 VSGNND
+113 LSGNND

-151 QDTFDADPN
+151 QDAFDVDPN

-195 LDDESTPSN
+195 LDDESTASN

-216 SFSGN
+216 SFSESK
-221 DVFDLTV
+221 VYDLTV

-233 FLRDHEPTSGFLD
+233 FLRNHEPTSGFLD
-246 PSAYFSDDSTKFEDF
+246 PSAYFSDDSSKFEDF
-261 LGAVLFEGK
+261 LGVTLYQGR

-311 PGFFQTMIL
+311 PQFFQTMIL

-339 GIHLSLAAD
+339 GIHLSLATD
-348 NDLMMLLNLTS
+348 NDIMMLFNLTS

-366 TYDFWNTQDDS
+366 TNDFWNTQGDS
-377 DASNDAIDSEERSF
+377 DESNDAIDTEERSF

-409 NTWTAENN
+409 NTWTAENS
-417 VSIIDNQDFVERVY
+417 VSVVDNQDFVERVY

-443 IPDEIIEEIKT
+443 IPDEIIDEIKT
-454 NNWLVNEASIV
+454 NNWLVNEANIV
-465 FYVDQDAMQQYPEQ
+465 FHVDQDVMQQYPQQ

-498 TETSNNETPL
+498 TETSEDETPL

-518 QYDSEGKSS
+518 QYDTEGEGS
-527 HYTVRLTDYVNHVVL
+527 HYTVRLTDYLNHIVL

-554 SANIGLPVTYAA
+554 SANIGLPLTYAA
-566 KVSDSDKVVSYPQ
+566 KVSDSDEVISYPH

-586 STVLYGSN
+586 GTVLYGSN
-594 ATVSDDKRLE
+594 NSVPEDKRLE
-604 LRIYYTQIQD
+604 LKIFYTEIQN

>member
-1 MTTYRLSRHIGAA
+1 MTTYRLNHFGAV

-20 VVFSACEEDTYTLGQ
+20 VVFSACEKDTYTLGQ
-35 AVIEGEPFSTNR
+35 SVIEGEPFNTNR
-47 IDYPIESIKQLKI
+47 IEYPIESIKQLKV

-74 NFKDPIFGTTSAQI
+74 NFNDPIFGTTNAQI
-88 LTEVQLAEVKP
+88 LTQVQLTEAKP

-108 ESLED
+108 EGLED
-113 VSGNND
+113 LSGNND

-151 QDTFDADPN
+151 QDAFDVDPN

-195 LDDESTPSN
+195 LDDESTASN
-204 SYAKRVALDSIY
+204 SYAKRIALDSIY
-216 SFSGN
+216 SFSESK
-221 DVFDLTV
+221 VYDLTV

-233 FLRDHEPTSGFLD
+233 FLRNHEPTSGFLD
-246 PSAYFSDDSTKFEDF
+246 PSAYFSDDSSKFEDF
-261 LGAVLFEGK
+261 LGVTLYQGR

-311 PGFFQTMIL
+311 PQFFQTMVL

-339 GIHLSLAAD
+339 GIHLSLATD
-348 NDLMMLLNLTS
+348 NDIMMLFNLTS

-366 TYDFWNTQDDS
+366 TNDFWNTQGDS
-377 DASNDAIDSEERSF
+377 DESNDAIDTEERSF

-409 NTWTAENN
+409 NTWTAENS
-417 VSIIDNQDFVERVY
+417 VSVVDNQDFVERVY

-443 IPDEIIEEIKT
+443 IPDEIIDEIKT
-454 NNWLVNEASIV
+454 NNWLVNEANIV
-465 FYVDQDAMQQYPEQ
+465 FHVDQDVMQQYPQQ

-498 TETSNNETPL
+498 TETSEDETPL

-518 QYDSEGKSS
+518 QYDTEGEGS
-527 HYTVRLTDYVNHVVL
+527 HYTVRLTDYLNHIVL

-554 SANIGLPVTYAA
+554 SANIGLPLTYAA
-566 KVSDSDKVVSYPQ
+566 KVSDSDEVISYPQ

-586 STVLYGSN
+586 GTVLYGSN
-594 ATVSDDKRLE
+594 NSVPEDKRLE
-604 LRIYYTQIQD
+604 LKIFYTEIQN

>member
-1 MTTYRLSRHIGAA
+1 MTTYRLHHFGAV

-20 VVFSACEEDTYTLGQ
+20 VVFSACEKDTYTLGQ
-35 AVIEGEPFSTNR
+35 SVIEGEPFNTNR
-47 IDYPIESIKQLKI
+47 IEYPIESIKQLKV

-74 NFKDPIFGTTSAQI
+74 NFNDPIFGTTNAQI
-88 LTEVQLAEVKP
+88 LTQVQLTEAKP
-99 IFGRLSADT
+99 IFGRLSAET
-108 ESLED
+108 EGLED
-113 VSGNND
+113 LSGNND

-128 RARLYIPFQKVPAAS
+128 RARLYIPFQKVPAAA

-151 QDTFDADPN
+151 QDAFDVDPN
-160 DINSDS
+160 DTNSDS

-195 LDDESTPSN
+195 LDDESTASN

-216 SFSGN
+216 SFSESK
-221 DVFDLTV
+221 VYDLTV

-233 FLRDHEPTSGFLD
+233 FLRNHEPTSGFLD
-246 PSAYFSDDSTKFEDF
+246 PSAYFSDDSLKFEDF
-261 LGAVLFEGK
+261 LGVTLYQGR

-311 PGFFQTMIL
+311 PQFFQTMIL

-339 GIHLSLAAD
+339 GIHLSLATD
-348 NDLMMLLNLTS
+348 NDIMMLFNLTS

-366 TYDFWNTQDDS
+366 TNDFWNTQGDS
-377 DASNDAIDSEERSF
+377 DESNDAIDTEERSF

-409 NTWTAENN
+409 NTWTAENS
-417 VSIIDNQDFVERVY
+417 VSVVDNQDFVERVY

-443 IPDEIIEEIKT
+443 IPDEIIDEIKT
-454 NNWLVNEASIV
+454 NNWLVNEANIV
-465 FYVDQDAMQQYPEQ
+465 FHVDQDVMQQYPQQ

-498 TETSNNETPL
+498 TETSEDETPL

-518 QYDSEGKSS
+518 QYDTEGEGS
-527 HYTVRLTDYVNHVVL
+527 HYTVRLTDYLNHIVL

-554 SANIGLPVTYAA
+554 SANIGLPLTYAA
-566 KVSDSDKVVSYPQ
+566 KVSDSDEVISYPQ

-586 STVLYGSN
+586 GTVLYGSN
-594 ATVSDDKRLE
+594 NSVPEDKRLE
-604 LRIYYTQIQD
+604 LKIFYTEIQN

>member
-1 MTTYRLSRHIGAA
+1 MTTYRLHHFGAV

-20 VVFSACEEDTYTLGQ
+20 VVFSACEKDTYTLGQ
-35 AVIEGEPFSTNR
+35 SVIEGEPFNTNR
-47 IDYPIESIKQLKI
+47 IEYPIESIKQLKV

-74 NFKDPIFGTTSAQI
+74 NFNDPIFGTTNAQI
-88 LTEVQLAEVKP
+88 LTQVQLTEAKP
-99 IFGRLSADT
+99 IFGRLSAET
-108 ESLED
+108 EGLED
-113 VSGNND
+113 LSGNND

-143 QDSDSDGV
+143 QDSDRDGV
-151 QDTFDADPN
+151 QDAFDVDPN

-195 LDDESTPSN
+195 LDDESTASN

-216 SFSGN
+216 SFSESK
-221 DVFDLTV
+221 VYDLTV

-233 FLRDHEPTSGFLD
+233 FLRNHEPTSGFLD
-246 PSAYFSDDSTKFEDF
+246 PSAYFSDDSLKFEDF
-261 LGAVLFEGK
+261 LGVTLYQGR

-311 PGFFQTMIL
+311 PQFFQTMIL

-339 GIHLSLAAD
+339 GIHLSLATD
-348 NDLMMLLNLTS
+348 NDIMMLFNLTS

-366 TYDFWNTQDDS
+366 TNDFWNTQGDS
-377 DASNDAIDSEERSF
+377 DESNDAIDTEERSF

-409 NTWTAENN
+409 NTWTAENS
-417 VSIIDNQDFVERVY
+417 VSVVDNQDFVERVY

-443 IPDEIIEEIKT
+443 IPDEIIDEIKT
-454 NNWLVNEASIV
+454 NNWLVNEANIV
-465 FYVDQDAMQQYPEQ
+465 FHVDQDVMQQYPQQ

-498 TETSNNETPL
+498 TETSEDETPL

-518 QYDSEGKSS
+518 QYDTEGEGS
-527 HYTVRLTDYVNHVVL
+527 HYTVRLTDYLNHIVL

-554 SANIGLPVTYAA
+554 SANIGLPLTYAA
-566 KVSDSDKVVSYPQ
+566 KVSDSDEVISYPQ

-586 STVLYGSN
+586 GTVLYGSN
-594 ATVSDDKRLE
+594 NSVPEDKRLE
-604 LRIYYTQIQD
+604 LKIFYTEIQN

>member
-1 MTTYRLSRHIGAA
+1 MTTYRLNHFGAV

-20 VVFSACEEDTYTLGQ
+20 VVFSACEKDTYTLGQ
-35 AVIEGEPFSTNR
+35 SVIEGEPFNTNR
-47 IDYPIESIKQLKI
+47 IEYPIESIKQLKV

-74 NFKDPIFGTTSAQI
+74 NFNDPIFGTTNAQI
-88 LTEVQLAEVKP
+88 LTQVQLTEAKP

-108 ESLED
+108 EGLED
-113 VSGNND
+113 LSGNND

-151 QDTFDADPN
+151 QDAFDVDPN

-195 LDDESTPSN
+195 LDDESTASN

-216 SFSGN
+216 SFSESK
-221 DVFDLTV
+221 VYDLTV

-233 FLRDHEPTSGFLD
+233 FLRNHEPTSGFLD
-246 PSAYFSDDSTKFEDF
+246 PSAYFSDDSSKFEDF
-261 LGAVLFEGK
+261 LGVTLYQGR

-311 PGFFQTMIL
+311 PQFFQTMIL

-339 GIHLSLAAD
+339 GIHLSLATD
-348 NDLMMLLNLTS
+348 NDIMMLFNLTS

-366 TYDFWNTQDDS
+366 TNDFWNTQGDS
-377 DASNDAIDSEERSF
+377 DESNDAIDTEERSF

-409 NTWTAENN
+409 NTWTAENS
-417 VSIIDNQDFVERVY
+417 VSVVDNQDFVERVY

-443 IPDEIIEEIKT
+443 IPDEIIDEIKT
-454 NNWLVNEASIV
+454 NNWLVNEANIV
-465 FYVDQDAMQQYPEQ
+465 FHVDQDVMQQYPQQ

-498 TETSNNETPL
+498 TETSEDETPL

-518 QYDSEGKSS
+518 QYDTEGEGS
-527 HYTVRLTDYVNHVVL
+527 HYTVRLTDYLNHIVL

-554 SANIGLPVTYAA
+554 SANIGLPLTYAA
-566 KVSDSDKVVSYPQ
+566 KVSDSDEVISYPQ

-586 STVLYGSN
+586 GTVLYGSN
-594 ATVSDDKRLE
+594 NSVPEDKRLE
-604 LRIYYTQIQD
+604 LKIFYTEIQN

>member
-1 MTTYRLSRHIGAA
+1 MTTYRLNHFGAV

-20 VVFSACEEDTYTLGQ
+20 VVFSACEKDTYTLGQ
-35 AVIEGEPFSTNR
+35 SVIEGEPFNTNR
-47 IDYPIESIKQLKI
+47 IEYPIESIKQLKV

-74 NFKDPIFGTTSAQI
+74 NFNDPIFGTTNAQI
-88 LTEVQLAEVKP
+88 LTQVQLTEAKP

-108 ESLED
+108 EGLED
-113 VSGNND
+113 LSGNND

-151 QDTFDADPN
+151 QDAFDVDPN

-195 LDDESTPSN
+195 LDDESTASN

-216 SFSGN
+216 SFSESK
-221 DVFDLTV
+221 VYDLTV

-233 FLRDHEPTSGFLD
+233 FLRNHEPTSGFLD
-246 PSAYFSDDSTKFEDF
+246 PSAYFSDDSSKFEDF
-261 LGAVLFEGK
+261 LGVTLYQGR

-311 PGFFQTMIL
+311 PQFFQTMIL

-339 GIHLSLAAD
+339 GIHLSLATD
-348 NDLMMLLNLTS
+348 NNIMMLFNLTS

-366 TYDFWNTQDDS
+366 TNDFWNTQGDS
-377 DASNDAIDSEERSF
+377 DESNDAIDTEERSF

-409 NTWTAENN
+409 NTWTAENS
-417 VSIIDNQDFVERVY
+417 VSVVDNQDFVERVY

-443 IPDEIIEEIKT
+443 IPDEIIDEIKT
-454 NNWLVNEASIV
+454 NNWLVNEANIV
-465 FYVDQDAMQQYPEQ
+465 FHVDQDVMQQYPQQ

-498 TETSNNETPL
+498 TETSEDETPL

-518 QYDSEGKSS
+518 QYDSEGEGS
-527 HYTVRLTDYVNHVVL
+527 HYTVRLTDYLNHIVL

-554 SANIGLPVTYAA
+554 SANIGLPLTYAA
-566 KVSDSDKVVSYPQ
+566 KVSDSDEVISYPQ

-586 STVLYGSN
+586 GTVLYGSN
-594 ATVSDDKRLE
+594 NSVPEDKRLE
-604 LRIYYTQIQD
+604 LKIFYTEIQN

>member
-14 IALVLL
+14 ISLVLL

-88 LTEVQLAEVKP
+88 LTEVQLTEVKP
-99 IFGRLSADT
+99 VFGRLSADT
-108 ESLED
+108 ETLQD

-128 RARLYIPFQKVPAAS
+128 RARLYIPFQKVPTAS
-143 QDSDSDGV
+143 SDSDSDGV
-151 QDTFDADPN
+151 QDTFDADPD

-195 LDDESTPSN
+195 LDDESTASN
-204 SYAKRVALDSIY
+204 SYAKRVSLDSIY
-216 SFSGN
+216 SFSEN
-221 DVFDLTV
+221 DLFDLTV

-246 PSAYFSDDSTKFEDF
+246 PSAYFSDDSSKFEDF
-261 LGAVLFEGK
+261 LGAVLFEGR

-288 EEDESAFTDASK
+288 QEDESAFTDASK

-305 IYIDLD
+305 IYVDLD
-311 PGFFQTMIL
+311 PDFFQTMIL

-377 DASNDAIDSEERSF
+377 DESNDAIDTEERSF

-417 VSIIDNQDFVERVY
+417 VSVIENQDFVERVY

-443 IPDEIIEEIKT
+443 IPDEIIEEIKA

-465 FYVDQDAMQQYPEQ
+465 FHVDQDAMQQYPEQ

-485 FKEGSNL
+485 FKDGSNL
-492 PVYDAM
+492 PVYDAL
-498 TETSNNETPL
+498 TETSTNETPL

-518 QYDSEGKSS
+518 QYDTEGNSS

-566 KVSDSDKVVSYPQ
+566 KVSDSEEVVSYPQ

-586 STVLYGSN
+586 STVLFGSN
-594 ATVSDDKRLE
+594 PTVPEDKRLE

>member
-1 MTTYRLSRHIGAA
+1 M
-14 IALVLL
+14 
-20 VVFSACEEDTYTLGQ
+20 
-35 AVIEGEPFSTNR
+35 
-47 IDYPIESIKQLKI
+47 
-60 DRVQTSQLPIFQLG
+60 
-74 NFKDPIFGTTSAQI
+74 
-88 LTEVQLAEVKP
+88 
-99 IFGRLSADT
+99 
-108 ESLED
+108 
-113 VSGNND
+113 
-119 TLNENETVV
+119 NENETVV
-128 RARLYIPFQKVPAAS
+128 RARLYIPFQKVPTAS
-143 QDSDSDGV
+143 SDSDSDGV
-151 QDTFDADPN
+151 QDAFDADPD

-195 LDDESTPSN
+195 LDDESTASN
-204 SYAKRVALDSIY
+204 SYAKRVSLDSIY
-216 SFSGN
+216 SFSEN

-246 PSAYFSDDSTKFEDF
+246 PSAYFSDDSSKFEDF
-261 LGAVLFEGK
+261 LGAVLFEGR

-305 IYIDLD
+305 IYVDLD
-311 PGFFQTMIL
+311 PDFFQTMIL

-377 DASNDAIDSEERSF
+377 DASNDAIDTEERSF

-417 VSIIDNQDFVERVY
+417 VAIIDNQDFVERVY

-443 IPDEIIEEIKT
+443 IPDEIIEEIKA

-465 FYVDQDAMQQYPEQ
+465 FHVDQDAMQQYPEQ

-485 FKEGSNL
+485 FKDGSNL
-492 PVYDAM
+492 PVYDAL
-498 TETSNNETPL
+498 TETSTDESPL
-508 GIFLNYDGIL
+508 GIFLNYDGRL
-518 QYDSEGKSS
+518 QYDTEGNSS

-542 RDSVNVPINVAV
+542 RDSINVPINVAV

-566 KVSDSDKVVSYPQ
+566 KVSDSDEVVSYPQ

-594 ATVSDDKRLE
+594 TTVPEDKRLE

>member
-1 MTTYRLSRHIGAA
+1 MTTYRLNHFGAV

-20 VVFSACEEDTYTLGQ
+20 VVFSACEKDTYTLGQ
-35 AVIEGEPFSTNR
+35 SVIEGEPFNTNR
-47 IDYPIESIKQLKI
+47 IEYPIESIKQLKV

-74 NFKDPIFGTTSAQI
+74 NFNDPIFGTTNAQI
-88 LTEVQLAEVKP
+88 LTQVQLTEAKP
-99 IFGRLSADT
+99 IFGRLSAET
-108 ESLED
+108 EGLED
-113 VSGNND
+113 LSGNND

-151 QDTFDADPN
+151 QDAFDVDPN

-195 LDDESTPSN
+195 LDDESTASN

-216 SFSGN
+216 SFSESK
-221 DVFDLTV
+221 VYDLTV

-233 FLRDHEPTSGFLD
+233 FLRNHEPTSGFLD
-246 PSAYFSDDSTKFEDF
+246 PSAYFSDDSSKFEDF
-261 LGAVLFEGK
+261 LGVTLYQGR

-311 PGFFQTMIL
+311 PQFFQTMIL

-339 GIHLSLAAD
+339 GIHLSLATD
-348 NDLMMLLNLTS
+348 NDIMMLFNLTS

-366 TYDFWNTQDDS
+366 TNDFWNTQGDS
-377 DASNDAIDSEERSF
+377 DESNDAIDTEERSF

-409 NTWTAENN
+409 NTWTAENS
-417 VSIIDNQDFVERVY
+417 VSVVDNQDFVERVY

-443 IPDEIIEEIKT
+443 IPDEIIDEIKT
-454 NNWLVNEASIV
+454 NNWLVNEANIV
-465 FYVDQDAMQQYPEQ
+465 FHVDQDVMQQYPQQ

-498 TETSNNETPL
+498 TETSEDETPL

-518 QYDSEGKSS
+518 QYDTEGEGS
-527 HYTVRLTDYVNHVVL
+527 HYTVRLTDYLNHIVL

-554 SANIGLPVTYAA
+554 SANIGLPLTYAA
-566 KVSDSDKVVSYPQ
+566 KVSDSDEVISYPQ

-586 STVLYGSN
+586 GTVLYGSN
-594 ATVSDDKRLE
+594 NSVPEDKRLE
-604 LRIYYTQIQD
+604 LKIFYTEIQN

>member
-1 MTTYRLSRHIGAA
+1 MTTYRLPHFGAV

-20 VVFSACEEDTYTLGQ
+20 VVFSACEKDTYTLGQ
-35 AVIEGEPFSTNR
+35 SVIEGEPFNTNR
-47 IDYPIESIKQLKI
+47 IEYPIESIKQLKV

-74 NFKDPIFGTTSAQI
+74 NFNDPIFGTTNAQI
-88 LTEVQLAEVKP
+88 LTQVQLTEAKP

-108 ESLED
+108 EGLED
-113 VSGNND
+113 LSGNND

-151 QDTFDADPN
+151 QDAFDVDPN

-195 LDDESTPSN
+195 IDDESTASN

-216 SFSGN
+216 SFSESK
-221 DVFDLTV
+221 VYDLTV

-233 FLRDHEPTSGFLD
+233 FLRNHEPTSGFLD
-246 PSAYFSDDSTKFEDF
+246 PSAYFSDDSSKFEDF
-261 LGAVLFEGK
+261 LGVTLYQGR

-311 PGFFQTMIL
+311 PQFFQTMIL

-339 GIHLSLAAD
+339 GIHLSLATD
-348 NDLMMLLNLTS
+348 NDIMMLFNLTS

-366 TYDFWNTQDDS
+366 INDFWDTQGDS
-377 DASNDAIDSEERSF
+377 DESNDAMDTEERSF

-409 NTWTAENN
+409 NTWTAENS
-417 VSIIDNQDFVERVY
+417 VSVVDNQDFIERVY

-443 IPDEIIEEIKT
+443 IPDEIIEQIKT
-454 NNWLVNEASIV
+454 NNWLVNEANIV
-465 FYVDQDAMQQYPEQ
+465 FHVDQDVMQQYPQQ

-498 TETSNNETPL
+498 TETSENETPL

-518 QYDSEGKSS
+518 QYDTEGKGS
-527 HYTVRLTDYVNHVVL
+527 HYTVRLTDYLNHIVL

-554 SANIGLPVTYAA
+554 SANIGLPITYPA
-566 KVSDSDKVVSYPQ
+566 KVSDSEEVISYPQ

-594 ATVSDDKRLE
+594 ASVPEGKRLE
-604 LRIYYTQIQD
+604 LKIYYTEIQN

>member
-1 MTTYRLSRHIGAA
+1 MTTYRLHHFGAV

-20 VVFSACEEDTYTLGQ
+20 VVFSACEKDTYTLGQ
-35 AVIEGEPFSTNR
+35 SVIEGEPFNTNR
-47 IDYPIESIKQLKI
+47 IEYPIESIKQLKV

-74 NFKDPIFGTTSAQI
+74 NFNDPIFGTTNSQI
-88 LTEVQLAEVKP
+88 LTQVQLTEAKP

-108 ESLED
+108 EGLED
-113 VSGNND
+113 LSGNND

-151 QDTFDADPN
+151 QDAFDVDPN

-195 LDDESTPSN
+195 LDDESTASN

-216 SFSGN
+216 SFSESK
-221 DVFDLTV
+221 VYDLTV

-233 FLRDHEPTSGFLD
+233 FLRNHEPTSGFLD
-246 PSAYFSDDSTKFEDF
+246 PSAYFSDDSSKFEDF
-261 LGAVLFEGK
+261 LGVTLYQGR

-311 PGFFQTMIL
+311 PQFFQTMIL

-339 GIHLSLAAD
+339 GIHLSLATD
-348 NDLMMLLNLTS
+348 NDIMMLFNLTS

-366 TYDFWNTQDDS
+366 TNDFWNTQGDS
-377 DASNDAIDSEERSF
+377 DESNDAIDTEERSF

-396 SGGSF
+396 SGGRLSSSDVFSHISTPGSKQLEMEQFRPSWVLWQCRSWFGAPKHAEVSF
-401 GITSGNAV
+401 SG
-409 NTWTAENN
+409 
-417 VSIIDNQDFVERVY
+417 
-431 LKGGSGYLAQFQ
+431 
-443 IPDEIIEEIKT
+443 
-454 NNWLVNEASIV
+454 
-465 FYVDQDAMQQYPEQ
+465 
-479 PSRLYL
+479 
-485 FKEGSNL
+485 
-492 PVYDAM
+492 
-498 TETSNNETPL
+498 
-508 GIFLNYDGIL
+508 
-518 QYDSEGKSS
+518 
-527 HYTVRLTDYVNHVVL
+527 
-542 RDSVNVPINVAV
+542 
-554 SANIGLPVTYAA
+554 
-566 KVSDSDKVVSYPQ
+566 
-579 MSAATPL
+579 
-586 STVLYGSN
+586 
-594 ATVSDDKRLE
+594 
-604 LRIYYTQIQD
+604 

>member
-1 MTTYRLSRHIGAA
+1 MTTYRLHHFGAV

-20 VVFSACEEDTYTLGQ
+20 VVFSACEKDTYTLGQ
-35 AVIEGEPFSTNR
+35 SVIEGEPFNTNR
-47 IDYPIESIKQLKI
+47 IEYPIESIKQLKV

-74 NFKDPIFGTTSAQI
+74 NFNDPIFGTTNAQI
-88 LTEVQLAEVKP
+88 LTQVQLTEAKP

-108 ESLED
+108 EGLED
-113 VSGNND
+113 LSGNND

-151 QDTFDADPN
+151 QDAFDVDPN

-195 LDDESTPSN
+195 LDDESTASN

-216 SFSGN
+216 SFSESK
-221 DVFDLTV
+221 VYDLTV

-233 FLRDHEPTSGFLD
+233 FLRNHEPTSGFLD
-246 PSAYFSDDSTKFEDF
+246 PSAYFSDDSPKFEDF
-261 LGAVLFEGK
+261 LGVTLYQGR

-311 PGFFQTMIL
+311 PQFFQTMIL

-339 GIHLSLAAD
+339 GIHLSLATD
-348 NDLMMLLNLTS
+348 NDIMMLFNLTS

-366 TYDFWNTQDDS
+366 TNDFWNTQGDS
-377 DASNDAIDSEERSF
+377 DESNDAIDTEERSF

-409 NTWTAENN
+409 NTWTAENS
-417 VSIIDNQDFVERVY
+417 VSVVDNQDFVERVY

-443 IPDEIIEEIKT
+443 IPDEIIDEIKT
-454 NNWLVNEASIV
+454 NNWLVNEANIV
-465 FYVDQDAMQQYPEQ
+465 FHVDQDVMQQYPQQ

-498 TETSNNETPL
+498 TETSEDETPL

-518 QYDSEGKSS
+518 QYDTEGEGS
-527 HYTVRLTDYVNHVVL
+527 HYTVRLTDYLNHIVL

-554 SANIGLPVTYAA
+554 SANIGLPLTYAA
-566 KVSDSDKVVSYPQ
+566 KVSDSDEVISYPQ

-586 STVLYGSN
+586 GTVLYGSN
-594 ATVSDDKRLE
+594 NSVPEDKRLE
-604 LRIYYTQIQD
+604 LKIFYTEIQN

>member
-1 MTTYRLSRHIGAA
+1 MTTYRLHHFGAV

-20 VVFSACEEDTYTLGQ
+20 VVFSACEKDTYTLGQ
-35 AVIEGEPFSTNR
+35 SVIEGEPFNTNR
-47 IDYPIESIKQLKI
+47 IEYPIESIKQLKV

-74 NFKDPIFGTTSAQI
+74 NFNDPIFGTTNSQI
-88 LTEVQLAEVKP
+88 LTQVQLTEAKP

-108 ESLED
+108 EGLED
-113 VSGNND
+113 LSGNND

-151 QDTFDADPN
+151 QDAFDVDPN

-195 LDDESTPSN
+195 LDDESTASN

-216 SFSGN
+216 SFSESK
-221 DVFDLTV
+221 VYDLTV

-233 FLRDHEPTSGFLD
+233 FLRNHEPTSGFLD
-246 PSAYFSDDSTKFEDF
+246 PSAYFSDDSSKFEDF
-261 LGAVLFEGK
+261 LGVTLYQGR

-311 PGFFQTMIL
+311 PQFFQTMIL

-339 GIHLSLAAD
+339 GIHLSLATD
-348 NDLMMLLNLTS
+348 NDIMMLFNLTS

-366 TYDFWNTQDDS
+366 TNDFWNTQGDS
-377 DASNDAIDSEERSF
+377 DESNDAIDTEERSF

-409 NTWTAENN
+409 NTWTAENS
-417 VSIIDNQDFVERVY
+417 VSVVDNQDFVERVY

-443 IPDEIIEEIKT
+443 IPDEIIDEIKT
-454 NNWLVNEASIV
+454 NNWLVNEANIV
-465 FYVDQDAMQQYPEQ
+465 FHVDQDVMQQYPQQ

-498 TETSNNETPL
+498 TETSEDETPL

-518 QYDSEGKSS
+518 QYDTEGEGS
-527 HYTVRLTDYVNHVVL
+527 HYTVRLTDYLNHIVL

-554 SANIGLPVTYAA
+554 SANIGLPLTYAA
-566 KVSDSDKVVSYPQ
+566 KVSDSDEVISYPQ
-579 MSAATPL
+579 MSSATPL
-586 STVLYGSN
+586 GTVLYGSN
-594 ATVSDDKRLE
+594 NSVPEDKRLE
-604 LRIYYTQIQD
+604 LKIFYTEIQN

>member
-1 MTTYRLSRHIGAA
+1 MTTYRLHHFGAV

-20 VVFSACEEDTYTLGQ
+20 VVFSACEKDTYTLGQ
-35 AVIEGEPFSTNR
+35 SVIEGEPFNTNR
-47 IDYPIESIKQLKI
+47 IEYPIESIKQLKV

-74 NFKDPIFGTTSAQI
+74 NFNDPIFGTTNSQI
-88 LTEVQLAEVKP
+88 LTQVQLTEAKP

-108 ESLED
+108 EGLED
-113 VSGNND
+113 LSGNND

-151 QDTFDADPN
+151 QDAFDVDPN

-195 LDDESTPSN
+195 LDDESTASN

-216 SFSGN
+216 SFSESK
-221 DVFDLTV
+221 VYDLTV

-233 FLRDHEPTSGFLD
+233 FLRNHEPTSGFLD
-246 PSAYFSDDSTKFEDF
+246 PSAYFSDDSSKFEDF
-261 LGAVLFEGK
+261 LGVTLYQGR

-311 PGFFQTMIL
+311 PQFFQTMIL

-339 GIHLSLAAD
+339 GIHLSLATD
-348 NDLMMLLNLTS
+348 NDIMMLFNLTS

-366 TYDFWNTQDDS
+366 TNDFWNTQGDS
-377 DASNDAIDSEERSF
+377 DESNDAIDTEERSF

-409 NTWTAENN
+409 NTWTAENS
-417 VSIIDNQDFVERVY
+417 VSVVDNQDFVERVY

-443 IPDEIIEEIKT
+443 IPDEIIDEIKT
-454 NNWLVNEASIV
+454 NNWLVNEANIV
-465 FYVDQDAMQQYPEQ
+465 FHVDQDVMQQYPQQ

-498 TETSNNETPL
+498 TETSEDETPL

-518 QYDSEGKSS
+518 QYDTEGEGS
-527 HYTVRLTDYVNHVVL
+527 HYTVRLTDYLNHIVL

-554 SANIGLPVTYAA
+554 SANIGLPLTYAA
-566 KVSDSDKVVSYPQ
+566 KVSDSDEVISYPQ

-586 STVLYGSN
+586 GTVLYGSN
-594 ATVSDDKRLE
+594 NSVPEDKRLE
-604 LRIYYTQIQD
+604 LKIFYTEIQN

>member
-1 MTTYRLSRHIGAA
+1 MTTYRLHHFGAV

-20 VVFSACEEDTYTLGQ
+20 VVFSACEKDTYTLGQ
-35 AVIEGEPFSTNR
+35 SVIEGEPFNTNR
-47 IDYPIESIKQLKI
+47 IEYPIESIKQLKV

-74 NFKDPIFGTTSAQI
+74 NFNDPIFGTTNAQI
-88 LTEVQLAEVKP
+88 LTQVQLTEAKP

-108 ESLED
+108 EGLED
-113 VSGNND
+113 LSGNND

-151 QDTFDADPN
+151 QDAFDVDPN

-195 LDDESTPSN
+195 IDDESTASN

-216 SFSGN
+216 SFSESK
-221 DVFDLTV
+221 VYDLTV

-233 FLRDHEPTSGFLD
+233 FLRNHEPTSGFLD
-246 PSAYFSDDSTKFEDF
+246 PSAYFSDDSSKFEDF
-261 LGAVLFEGK
+261 LGVTLYQGR

-311 PGFFQTMIL
+311 PQFFQTMIL

-339 GIHLSLAAD
+339 GIHLSLATD
-348 NDLMMLLNLTS
+348 NDIMMLFNLTS

-366 TYDFWNTQDDS
+366 TNDFWNTQGDS
-377 DASNDAIDSEERSF
+377 DESNDAIDTEERSF

-409 NTWTAENN
+409 NTWTAENS
-417 VSIIDNQDFVERVY
+417 VSVVDNQDFVERVY

-443 IPDEIIEEIKT
+443 IPDEIIDEIKT
-454 NNWLVNEASIV
+454 NNWLVNEANIV
-465 FYVDQDAMQQYPEQ
+465 FHVDQDVMQQYPQQ

-498 TETSNNETPL
+498 TETSEDETPL

-518 QYDSEGKSS
+518 QYDTEGEGS
-527 HYTVRLTDYVNHVVL
+527 HYTVRLTDYLNHIVL

-554 SANIGLPVTYAA
+554 SANIGLPLTYAA
-566 KVSDSDKVVSYPQ
+566 KVSDSDEVISYPQ

-586 STVLYGSN
+586 GTVLYGSN
-594 ATVSDDKRLE
+594 NSVPEDKRLE
-604 LRIYYTQIQD
+604 LKIFYTEIQN